1 MKKMKYIIICL
12 CAAIGLTFTS
22 CSDFLD
28 ITPDGQVDR
37 EQQLGSAEGIE
48 DALYGAYSQLRQ
60 SSLYGQELSFHS
72 LEIMAQTLW
81 CYGEMGSA
89 RGISAL
95 GRFEY
100 TYSTVET
107 IFENVWVNMYENIR
121 NVNSVINSP
130 LIAGATEYPFTIYRG
145 EALALRAFMHFD
157 LVRLF
162 AEQYTVNPAA
172 DGIPYATEFSL
183 NTPDFESLEKNYEH
197 ILADLHEAEIMLEE
211 EDIYE
216 GTSNFMLDRQIHL
229 NKYAVK
235 ALLARVYL
243 TMGNKEKALEYALE
257 VIDSRQYIL
266 KEKTEVVND
275 LAGVLS
281 RKETLWGVYYSGFY
295 ANVNAKL
302 QETTSY
308 YSLDLRPDFMELYE
322 KDASGIDFRVTA
334 YFSTADMGGSDSKY
348 RLCKLTDIYEHNN
361 MAGSRPSDLILGIN
375 MIRIPEMYYIAAE
388 CLLDVD
394 YGLALYYYNE
404 VRIHRGLDPL
414 GATTLNDG
422 DEEDDEMTEE
432 GGAITDDKLT
442 IERINEERDKEYIGE
457 GQKFFNMKR
466 QNLPI
471 PPHAGGDDYPAS
483 KEVYVVPIPDIE
495 KENRN

>member
-1 MKKMKYIIICL
+1 MNKTKYIILCL
-12 CAAIGLTFTS
+12 CAAMGLTFIS
-22 CSDFLD
+22 CDEFLD
-28 ITPDGQVDR
+28 ITPEGQVKRD
-37 EQQLGSAEGIE
+37 QLLSTEEGIE
-48 DALYGAYSQLRQ
+48 DALYGVYAQLR
-60 SSLYGQELSFHS
+60 STSLYGQELHFSS

-81 CYGEMGSA
+81 CYGNMSTA
-89 RGISAL
+89 KTINAL
-95 GRFEY
+95 GRYEY
-100 TYSTVET
+100 TYSAVET
-107 IFENVWVNMYENIR
+107 IFENVWTAMYKNIS
-121 NVNSVINSP
+121 NVNSIINSP
-130 LIAGATEYPFTIYRG
+130 LVANATAFPYTVYRG

-157 LVRLF
+157 LVRLY
-162 AEQYTVNPAA
+162 AEQYTVNPEA

-183 NTPDFESLEKNYEH
+183 NTPDFESLEENYKH
-197 ILADLHEAEIMLEE
+197 ILADLHEAESMLEE
-211 EDIYE
+211 EDKYE
-216 GTSNFMLDRQIHL
+216 NTSNFMLDRQIHL

-257 VIDSRQYIL
+257 VIDSKQYIL
-266 KEKTEVVND
+266 KEKTEVVGD

-281 RKETLWGVYYSGFY
+281 KKETLWGVYFSGFY
-295 ANVNAKL
+295 TQVNAIL
-302 QETTSY
+302 QQTTSY

-414 GATTLNDG
+414 GASTLND

-432 GGAITDDKLT
+432 GGATTDDKLT
-442 IERINEERDKEYIGE
+442 MERINEERDKEYIGE